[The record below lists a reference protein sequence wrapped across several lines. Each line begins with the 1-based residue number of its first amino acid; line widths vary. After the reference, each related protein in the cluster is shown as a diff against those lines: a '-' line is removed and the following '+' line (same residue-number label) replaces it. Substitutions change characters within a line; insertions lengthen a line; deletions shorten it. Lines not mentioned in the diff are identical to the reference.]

1 VPSAFVS
8 RIERYLALQLA
19 RPVIGVFFVVLV
31 IVLAFYFSRYL
42 GDAVIER
49 FSLEAV
55 AQLTLLKVTLFLD
68 VLVPGAVF
76 LGIVIGLGRL
86 QAGFEITAL
95 SAAGVGRGAVVR
107 SVLLIA
113 LAGLLL
119 VAAVTHIYRPWAY
132 ERLYAMEGEMAARV
146 DLDRVEPGRFE
157 VGDEEWMIFA
167 QQRDGDALADV
178 IVHQRMP
185 TYRNLLRAERL
196 EQRTLA
202 DGTVALDFTGN
213 VRFYRLGLAGD
224 SDLVNRSSVL
234 TVLLDPP
241 PPVERQRIRRA
252 LPFSR
257 LIDADDALEWGE
269 FQWRTLMP
277 LSVVLLGF
285 TAVAISR
292 INPRQGR
299 TSNVITASVVVAL
312 YFSIVGML
320 AERVDAGTI
329 ALWPGL
335 FWLPIVLVPL
345 LAAKLSLQWR
355 GPGAPL

>member
-1 VPSAFVS
+1 MS
-8 RIERYLALQLA
+8 RIERYVAGQLA

-49 FSLEAV
+49 FSLAAV
-55 AQLTLLKVTLFLD
+55 AGLTLLKVTLFLD

-86 QAGFEITAL
+86 QAAFEITAM
-95 SAAGVGRGAVVR
+95 SAAGVGRGAIVR

-113 LAGLLL
+113 LIGLLI
-119 VAAVTHIYRPWAY
+119 VAAVTHFYRPWAY

-167 QQRDGDALADV
+167 EERDGEALSRV
-178 IVHQRMP
+178 LVHQRLP
-185 TYRNLLRAERL
+185 TYLNLLRAERL
-196 EQRTLA
+196 AQRTLP
-202 DGTVALDFTGN
+202 DGTIALDFTGN
-213 VRFYRLGLAGD
+213 VRFYRLERGGD
-224 SDLVNRSSVL
+224 ADLVNRSAAL

-252 LPFSR
+252 LSFER
-257 LIDADDALEWGE
+257 LIEAEGALEWGE
-269 FQWRTLMP
+269 FQWRTVMP

-285 TAVAISR
+285 TALAIAR

-299 TSNVITASVVVAL
+299 TSNLIAASVVVSL
-312 YFSIVGML
+312 YFSVIGML

-329 ALWPGL
+329 AIWPGL

-345 LAAKLSLQWR
+345 LALRLWLQWR

>member
-1 VPSAFVS
+1 VS

-31 IVLAFYFSRYL
+31 IVLAFYFSQYL

-49 FSLEAV
+49 FSLSAV
-55 AQLTLLKVTLFLD
+55 AWLTLLKVTLFFD

-76 LGIVIGLGRL
+76 LGVVIGLGRL

-95 SAAGVGRGAVVR
+95 AAAGVGRGGIVR

-113 LAGLLL
+113 LAGLLV
-119 VAAVTHIYRPWAY
+119 VAAVTHVYRPWAY
-132 ERLYAMEGEMAARV
+132 QRLYAMEGEMAARI

-167 QQRDGDALADV
+167 EDRQGDSLTRV
-178 IVHQRMP
+178 VVHQRLP

-196 EQRTLA
+196 EQRTLP
-202 DGTVALDFTGN
+202 DGTIALDFTGN
-213 VRFYRLGLAGD
+213 VRFYRLEQGGD
-224 SDLVNRSSVL
+224 TDLVNRSESL
-234 TVLLDPP
+234 TVLVDPP

-252 LPFSR
+252 LPFAR
-257 LIDADDALEWGE
+257 LIDAEGPLEWGE
-269 FQWRTLMP
+269 FQWRTMMP
-277 LSVVLLGF
+277 LSVVLLGL
-285 TAVAISR
+285 TALAVAR

-299 TSNVITASVVVAL
+299 TSNLIAASVIVAL
-312 YFSIVGML
+312 YFSVVGML
-320 AERVDAGTI
+320 ADRVDAGTI
-329 ALWPGL
+329 PIWPGL

-345 LAAKLSLQWR
+345 LGAWLWRQWR